1 MDIKAI
7 QEILEARGLR
17 KLPPDHPIYSGS
29 PTIRFINRPRAATPA
44 KVIDEEKLGDKQK

>member
-7 QEILEARGLR
+7 QEILEAKGFR
-17 KLPPDHPIYSGS
+17 KAPPDHPIYSGS
-29 PTIRFINRPRAATPA
+29 PTIRFINRPRATTPA